1 MISRLLLLCLLS
13 VLLLAPA
20 RAQTRRPNPVEVDRI
35 VAVVNDEAITA
46 FELRARLLKVE
57 NQLRAQNV
65 QLPPRDIL
73 ERQVLERMIVDRVQI
88 QFAKETG
95 LRISDIE
102 LDAAMRR
109 IAEGNRLSLQEFRV
123 ALEKDGIS
131 WSKFREEIR
140 EEIVLSRLRDREVE
154 SRTVVSD
161 GEIDNYLANPDQGGN
176 VGNVEVQT
184 AHIVVRVPE
193 QASPDQLMRIGARAQ
208 AALDQLRRGENFA
221 KVAATYSDAP
231 DGLSGG
237 SMGARPLDRLPALYA
252 EAIAKLKPGEVS
264 DILRSP
270 AGFHIVKLI
279 DRQSDAGA
287 KSGVSPKQTQALKQ
301 TRARHIL
308 IKVNELV
315 SEAEAKRKLVVL
327 KERIDNGADFAELAR
342 LNSSDLSA
350 AKGGD
355 LGWLYQGDT
364 VPAFEKAMDALKIN
378 QTSEPVQSPFGFHLI
393 QVLERR
399 TEDAT
404 AERQRLA
411 ARQVLRERKSEEAY
425 QDWLRQMRDR
435 AYVEYRVE
443 ER

>member
-1 MISRLLLLCLLS
+1 MIFRLLLLCLLS
-13 VLLLAPA
+13 GLLFPA
-20 RAQTRRPNPVEVDRI
+20 YAQTRRAQPTEVDRI

-46 FELRARLLKVE
+46 FELRTRLATVE
-57 NQLRAQNV
+57 RQLRGQNV
-65 QLPPRDIL
+65 QLPPQDVL
-73 ERQVLERMIVDRVQI
+73 EKQLLERMITDRVQL

-102 LDAAMRR
+102 LDASIRR
-109 IAEGNRLSLQEFRV
+109 IAEGNRLSLQDFRV
-123 ALEKDGIS
+123 TLEKDGIP
-131 WSKFREEIR
+131 WTKFREEIR

-154 SRTVVSD
+154 SRIVISD
-161 GEIDNYLANPDQGGN
+161 GEIDNYLANPDQGGDT
-176 VGNVEVQT
+176 GNIEVQT

-208 AALDQLRRGENFA
+208 AALDQIRRGDSFA
-221 KVAATYSDAP
+221 KVAASYSDAP
-231 DGLSGG
+231 DGLTGG
-237 SMGARPLDRLPALYA
+237 AMGTRPLDRLPALYA
-252 EAIAKLKPGEVS
+252 DAVKKLKPGETS

-270 AGFHIVKLI
+270 AGFHIVTLI
-279 DRQSDAGA
+279 ARQGGGGA
-287 KSGVSPKQTQALKQ
+287 KPVVALKQ

-315 SEAEAKRKLVVL
+315 SETEARRKLVAL
-327 KERIDNGADFAELAR
+327 KERLDNGADFAELAR
-342 LNSSDLSA
+342 LHSNDLSA

-364 VPAFEKAMDALKIN
+364 VPDFEKAMDRLTIN

-404 AERQRLA
+404 AERQRLT
-411 ARQVLRERKSEEAY
+411 ARQVLRERKSDEAY
-425 QDWLRQMRDR
+425 QDWVRQMRDR
-435 AYVEYRVE
+435 AYVEYRAE
-443 ER
+443 DR

>member
-1 MISRLLLLCLLS
+1 MIPRLLLICLLS
-13 VLLLAPA
+13 GLLLLPA
-20 RAQTRRPNPVEVDRI
+20 HAQTRRVQPVEVDHI

-46 FELRARLLKVE
+46 VEVRARFVAVE
-57 NQLRAQNV
+57 RQLRGQNV
-65 QLPPRDIL
+65 QLPPREL
-73 ERQVLERMIVDRVQI
+73 MERQLLERMIADRVQL

-109 IAEGNRLSLQEFRV
+109 IAESNRLSLQDFRA
-123 ALEKDGIS
+123 ALEKDGLS
-131 WSKFREEIR
+131 WAKFREDIRDEIA
-140 EEIVLSRLRDREVE
+140 LSRLREREVE
-154 SRTVVSD
+154 SRIVVSD
-161 GEIDNYLANPDQGGN
+161 GEIDNYMANPDQGANAGN
-176 VGNVEVQT
+176 IEVQT
-184 AHIVVRVPE
+184 AHIVLRVPE
-193 QASPDQLMRIGARAQ
+193 QASPDQLMRIGARAR
-208 AALDQLRRGENFA
+208 AALEQIRRGESFA
-221 KVAATYSDAP
+221 KVAAAYSDAP

-237 SMGARPLDRLPALYA
+237 AMGTRPLDRLPALYA
-252 EAIAKLKPGEVS
+252 DAVQKLQAGETS

-279 DRQSDAGA
+279 DKQGGA
-287 KSGVSPKQTQALKQ
+287 ATQVVALKQ

-315 SEAEAKRKLVVL
+315 SEAEARRKLVAL
-327 KERIDNGADFAELAR
+327 KERLDNGADFAELAR
-342 LNSSDLSA
+342 LNSNDLSA

-364 VPAFEKAMDALKIN
+364 VPDFEKAMDVLQVN
-378 QTSEPVQSPFGFHLI
+378 QISEPVQSPFGFHLI

-411 ARQVLRERKSEEAY
+411 ARQVLRERKSDEAY
-425 QDWLRQMRDR
+425 QDWVRQMRDR
-435 AYVEYRVE
+435 AYVEYRSE
-443 ER
+443 DR